1 MRTDR
6 ADPSTEQRA
15 HVLVVDDEESIVRLF
30 VRALQSAGYVHVHG
44 ITDPTQVPAYLDR
57 DTPDLVILDLNMPGM
72 DGFSL
77 LREISTR
84 LGEDSFLPV
93 MAVSGLA
100 SPEAKER
107 AFREG
112 AKDYLVKPIEI
123 KELLLHVSS
132 LLETR
137 FLGLRLHEKQA
148 ELADLVGRRTEE
160 LQRSIA
166 ETREVEKALGRS
178 EERFYRAFASNPGL
192 STISELESGRLI
204 DVNEAWLG
212 ALGFTREEVLG
223 RSVDELGIA
232 SREER
237 ESYVRAGAKDSPGG
251 AVEIKVRTKAGNL
264 TTMMFSSEIVEFEDR
279 TCVLATAIDIS
290 RRKAA
295 EESLQEAYARLSR
308 AQSETLQALGA
319 VTEFRDPYTAGH
331 QQRVARIAVAIARRL
346 GYSPSSIEGLHNAA
360 IVHDIG
366 KVAVPIE
373 ILASPIPLTPVQ
385 SELVHAHASAGFSI
399 LKEINFDQPIAEI
412 VRQHHERLDGS
423 GYPRGLKA
431 DEILPEARVLAVADT
446 VEAMITHRPYRPALG
461 IQAALDEVV
470 NNKGVLYD
478 SAAVDALLQIDMGE
492 LLRETEANSDQLE
505 LRIDDACKQGLPR
518 PIAGGEGGEG

>member
-1 MRTDR
+1 
-6 ADPSTEQRA
+6 
-15 HVLVVDDEESIVRLF
+15 
-30 VRALQSAGYVHVHG
+30 
-44 ITDPTQVPAYLDR
+44 
-57 DTPDLVILDLNMPGM
+57 
-72 DGFSL
+72 
-77 LREISTR
+77 
-84 LGEDSFLPV
+84 
-93 MAVSGLA
+93 
-100 SPEAKER
+100 
-107 AFREG
+107 
-112 AKDYLVKPIEI
+112 
-123 KELLLHVSS
+123 
-132 LLETR
+132 
-137 FLGLRLHEKQA
+137 
-148 ELADLVGRRTEE
+148 
-160 LQRSIA
+160 
-166 ETREVEKALGRS
+166 
-178 EERFYRAFASNPGL
+178 
-192 STISELESGRLI
+192 
-204 DVNEAWLG
+204 
-212 ALGFTREEVLG
+212 
-223 RSVDELGIA
+223 
-232 SREER
+232 
-237 ESYVRAGAKDSPGG
+237 
-251 AVEIKVRTKAGNL
+251 
-264 TTMMFSSEIVEFEDR
+264 
-279 TCVLATAIDIS
+279 
-290 RRKAA
+290 
-295 EESLQEAYARLSR
+295 LQEAYARLSR

-505 LRIDDACKQGLPR
+505 LRIDDACKQGLQKPM
-518 PIAGGEGGEG
+518 AGGKGGEG